1 VREGTGSKIEKE
13 FQLVN
18 YVDSRGMGS
27 VEYGGG
33 CSSVLADVC
42 SGGEEIKY
50 LVAKMVGMFV
60 AIHVLFVGFGVK

>member
-1 VREGTGSKIEKE
+1 VREGAGSKVEKE

-18 YVDSRGMGS
+18 YVDSGGMGI

-42 SGGEEIKY
+42 CSGEEIKY
-50 LVAKMVGMFV
+50 LVAEMIGVFV
-60 AIHVLFVGFGVK
+60 AVHVLFVGFSIE